1 MDLGCHGLV
10 PWRFT
15 LAALQLLALTK
26 SNQRET
32 PRDKAVA
39 SAKSF
44 SPYFVGERDSPRRK
58 AVASSPGFAR
68 YRSGSV
74 LRLE

>member
-1 MDLGCHGLV
+1 V

-44 SPYFVGERDSPRRK
+44 SPYFV
-58 AVASSPGFAR
+58 AASVILHGAR
-68 YRSGSV
+68 PWHQV
-74 LRLE
+74 LVSLATARVLY